1 MHNELTYPM
10 VQKVSI
16 LTDFKT
22 GIGDFYVTSMEVIYL
37 AHKLREFGFT
47 PILYLN
53 GSYDNKYIGHIQF
66 NEIYSGIGF
75 EPFETIYDVNVCSL
89 YLSEFEGLP
98 LKKKGDHFL
107 VFSNHHDLPEIT
119 IPYFKAYNGKRIDF
133 PYTLPLFV
141 DEVYKRKEEFLK
153 NKPEFD
159 FIHFRTRNAIHGL
172 SYPYLGKMNYRES
185 HDCTRVV
192 TQKIYETVAKSP
204 KHFYIGSNDMFF
216 INELKELPNVF
227 YYNFKNLDLIH
238 NDMDYYY
245 VKRDEIS
252 RDIYLD
258 RLYDNLAEFTS
269 ISNAQHYYIF
279 ASMPWISNFIAYG
292 LSHNK
297 NNFTLSQIADDGNLH
312 IKET

>member
-1 MHNELTYPM
+1 MHTELTHPR

-37 AHKLREFGFT
+37 AHKLRELGFT
-47 PILYLN
+47 PLLYLN

-75 EPFETIYDVNVCSL
+75 EPFESIHDINVCSL
-89 YLSEFEGLP
+89 NLSELEDLP

-107 VFSNHHDLPEIT
+107 AFSHHDLPQIT
-119 IPYFKAYNGKRIDF
+119 IPYFKAYRGERINF
-133 PYTLPLFV
+133 PYNLPLFV
-141 DEVYKRKEEFLK
+141 DEVYKREEQFLK

-159 FIHFRTRNAIHGL
+159 FIQFRTRNAINGL
-172 SYPYLGKMNYRES
+172 SYPMLGDMNYKES

-192 TQKIYETVAKSP
+192 TQKIHEVVAKSP
-204 KHFYIGSNDMFF
+204 KQFHIGSNDGFF
-216 INELKELPNVF
+216 IDKMKELPNVF
-227 YYNFKNLDLIH
+227 YYNFKNIDSFT
-238 NDMDYYY
+238 NDYDYYK
-245 VKRDEIS
+245 VKKEEVS
-252 RDIYLD
+252 RDIYLN

-269 ISNAQHYYIF
+269 LSKAQHYYVF
-279 ASMPWISNFIAYG
+279 ASMSWISNFIAYG

-297 NNFTLSQIADDGNLH
+297 NNFTLSQIFDDGNLF

>member
-1 MHNELTYPM
+1 MDPNYEN
-10 VQKVSI
+10 KVII

-22 GIGDFYVTSMEVIYL
+22 GIGDLYVTSMEVIYL
-37 AHKLREFGFT
+37 AHKLRESGFI
-47 PILYLN
+47 PILYSN
-53 GSYDNKYIGHIQF
+53 FSFYNKYIGHIQF

-75 EPFETIYDVNVCSL
+75 EPFEYIHDINVCTWN
-89 YLSEFEGLP
+89 LSEFEGLP
-98 LKKKGDHFL
+98 LKQQGDHFL
-107 VFSNHHDLPEIT
+107 VFSNHHDLHQIT
-119 IPYFKAYNGKRIDF
+119 IPYFRAYNGKRIDF

-159 FIHFRTRNAIHGL
+159 FIQFRNRNAIIGITC
-172 SYPYLGKMNYRES
+172 STYEIYYKES
-185 HDCTRVV
+185 HACTRLV
-192 TQKIYETVAKSP
+192 TQKLYDMVANSP
-204 KHFYIGSNDMFF
+204 KHFYIGSNDRFV

-269 ISNAQHYYIF
+269 ISNAQHYYNF
-279 ASMPWISNFIAYG
+279 TAMCWISNFMAYG

-297 NNFTLSQIADDGNLH
+297 NNFTLSQVLEDGNLS
-312 IKET
+312 IV